1 VAETLNLE
9 ICALDRSPLRCD
21 AAEVSVPGTQG
32 LFVVLPGHA
41 PLLSTIELGVMQAV
55 LPNGE
60 KRSFAVSGG
69 FVQVLDNKV
78 LVLSQTAEAGDE
90 IDIERAEAARD
101 RAKKRLEHPNE
112 NTDVHRAEIA
122 LKRALNRLYAA
133 GRSGDA

>member
-1 VAETLNLE
+1 MAETLNLE
-9 ICALDRSPLRCD
+9 ICALDRPPLRYD

-41 PLLSTIELGVMQAV
+41 PLLSTIELGVIQAV
-55 LPNGE
+55 MPGGE
-60 KRSFAVSGG
+60 QRSIAVSGG
-69 FVQVLDNKV
+69 FVQVLDNRV

-90 IDIERAEAARD
+90 IDVERAEAARD

-122 LKRALNRLYAA
+122 LKRALNRLHAA
-133 GRSGDA
+133 GHTGGA